1 MSPDQFGG
9 GRQATPNLLGRKQNK
24 FLMDL
29 NSPIIDSEENTVF
42 DVPKSN
48 KIKLFDVFDDPPL
61 ISDDEEGPLKI
72 DIPNSG
78 VDEDDES
85 LGYDS
90 IFKSGMEYIEKIESN
105 AAENRTLLD
114 DRDDYEM
121 TLAAEEKV
129 IVTKEME
136 QDDSPV
142 NDKDELS
149 EGDEQAPVDLDL
161 TVNDNDKDSEG
172 PVKKVYDVSSDS
184 SVDEESVD
192 ENHHP
197 EVSFNDEEVEVP
209 TYNESFG
216 RWTCSGGAA
225 KKTKSTTSSGSKK
238 PSTVYEKEKFA
249 VHSESQRL
257 IRETNLELLHYK
269 PKEYTSVAEFKKA
282 LHGDKTE
289 PLSSLRPPG
298 TQAVKATSS
307 LNGAQASTS
316 HPLRNFNLPNNLPP
330 PKPLQANNDII
341 DLLQDDQ
348 PVILGRRSQAEEL
361 ISRFNKFAKP
371 TNPKDS
377 DPITKTQEFSILTKE
392 VDGETGTVSLKLD
405 SVKYKSTT
413 KQPLTFTNRREWAK
427 YRAELKEIMR
437 EKKLKQYEE
446 RMKEYKPS
454 QYSEMSGDRDED
466 EDWVEDDEESF
477 SSDCSTL
484 ESEEEDDEAP
494 HVKRKSKNPFLD
506 DEAAEDDDDA
516 EGGSRVGDENDSDVT
531 VDDVDKFIAEGR
543 PTIRPIHNGHLEP
556 GDVDLFASDSIT
568 QSVPSQ
574 NRTLSDRSWNAT
586 PYSLLFSQKQ
596 PSGSTTDSSS
606 LEQTKIESTLQATT
620 QTQVLK
626 TQDPTQ
632 RMTALDDYS
641 VVKVE
646 LNLTQFDSAGSKGL
660 TEGPTQT
667 QLIDDFEDID
677 PTQPITMPLP
687 SVDELDKPKLVRIRD
702 VATASTVKD
711 SDIIHPS
718 AQSTQLVPSNIVD
731 LDFTQ
736 NVDFGETQTQAL
748 ELTVPLSKDKLAAE
762 EITRPKLTR
771 VRDALNAPVTNE
783 AESLP
788 DIRELPSEEHD
799 LREVS
804 NPTMD
809 LLDPSYI
816 QCSFATQ
823 AVDEPQESNPIEESH
838 KFRKRLRHNSG
849 DDSDGNEEASL
860 HPKRRATIEQSA
872 QPLEEIETI
881 EGEIERASSG
891 SVSVM
896 EVEENAEEDMKD
908 AETNNV
914 EEEGDDD
921 GERFGEV
928 DSEEEEEEGDENEAE
943 EEYSSGD
950 DEEKEYLKMI
960 QSQIEDKKL
969 EKKHPKFRPAEFIDE
984 EAELSGDE
992 EERAIYEDERDE
1004 DLDDEDDAASL
1015 KDFVDENE
1023 FDDRKGKL
1031 RREVERV
1038 YNRIQEDDDQRKLRY
1053 LKEMF
1058 FEDGDLYDEEGRAR
1072 RRRFKWK
1079 GLDDEDP
1086 FPLGDKRLDFGA
1098 EEGDEEESGIS
1109 SSGIAGFMSRGL
1121 LQGVVAEEV
1130 PSADN
1135 PDGIPKDGSSQA
1147 TENASEDTSTADD
1160 AQNTLDYSESLLSAL
1175 GKKVIFR
1182 QQSVSLTF
1190 KSPKK
1195 RSVIDVRQKTL
1206 PGMLL
1211 RSSSTNDVPLLEK
1224 PTLLSKHGSLLSR
1237 PAPVLPVPASSRS
1250 LIPLSRQFSTDMDM
1264 DNDIENDPGVTNR
1277 GQVDT
1282 SAFGLRTKVGLS
1294 CFSMRTNS
1302 DVTPIT
1308 NRSHFIKPVTAQPM
1322 KAVSNPGST
1331 LQLCPTR
1338 SNSLLNGAQSS
1349 TSNKLTS
1356 KTKQVMEIGR
1366 NAVTVL

>member
-1 MSPDQFGG
+1 
-9 GRQATPNLLGRKQNK
+9 
-24 FLMDL
+24 MDV
-29 NSPIIDSEENTVF
+29 NSPIIDSEEDTAF
-42 DVPKSN
+42 DVPMLN

-61 ISDDEEGPLKI
+61 ISDDKEGPLKI
-72 DIPNSG
+72 DIPNPIA
-78 VDEDDES
+78 DEDDES

-90 IFKSGMEYIEKIESN
+90 IFKSRMEHTKKIESY
-105 AAENRTLLD
+105 ADEND
-114 DRDDYEM
+114 DRDDYGV
-121 TLAAEEKV
+121 TLTAEEEV
-129 IVTKEME
+129 IGTKEME
-136 QDDSPV
+136 QDDLPV
-142 NDKDELS
+142 NDKDGLS

-161 TVNDNDKDSEG
+161 TVNDTDKDSEG
-172 PVKKVYDVSSDS
+172 PVKKVYDISSDS
-184 SVDEESVD
+184 SVGEENGG

-197 EVSFNDEEVEVP
+197 EVTFDEEEEVEVP
-209 TYNESFG
+209 THNEIFG

-225 KKTKSTTSSGSKK
+225 KKTISTTSSGSKK
-238 PSTVYEKEKFA
+238 PATVYEREKFA

-282 LHGDKTE
+282 LHGDKTG
-289 PLSSLRPPG
+289 PLSRLRPSG
-298 TQAVKATSS
+298 TQAIKATSP
-307 LNGAQASTS
+307 LNEAQASTS
-316 HPLRNFNLPNNLPP
+316 HSLRNFNLPDNLPP
-330 PKPLQANNDII
+330 PKPLQANDDDII

-348 PVILGRRSQAEEL
+348 PVILGKRSQADEL

-371 TNPKDS
+371 AKHKDN
-377 DPITKTQEFSILTKE
+377 DPITKTQEFSILTKVADAE
-392 VDGETGTVSLKLD
+392 SGTVSLKLD

-413 KQPLTFTNRREWAK
+413 KQSLTFTNRREWAK
-427 YRAELKEIMR
+427 HRAELKEIMR

-454 QYSEMSGDRDED
+454 QYSEMSGDRNED
-466 EDWVEDDEESF
+466 EDWVEEDEESF
-477 SSDCSTL
+477 SSDCSTSL
-484 ESEEEDDEAP
+484 ESEEEDEEQEEDDEAP
-494 HVKRKSKNPFLD
+494 HVKRRSKNPFLD
-506 DEAAEDDDDA
+506 DEAAEDDDGV
-516 EGGSRVGDENDSDVT
+516 EGGSKDEDEDDNDVT
-531 VDDVDKFIAEGR
+531 MDDVDEFIAEGR

-606 LEQTKIESTLQATT
+606 LEQTKIEYTLPTTT

-626 TQDPTQ
+626 TQDPVQ

-646 LNLTQFDSAGSKGL
+646 LNLTQFDSGGSKGL

-677 PTQPITMPLP
+677 PTQPNTVPLP
-687 SVDELDKPKLVRIRD
+687 SVDESDKPKLVRIRD
-702 VATASTVKD
+702 ATTASTVKD
-711 SDIIHPS
+711 SHIIHPS
-718 AQSTQLVPSNIVD
+718 AQSTQLVSLNIVD

-736 NVDFGETQTQAL
+736 NVDFGANQTQVL

-771 VRDALNAPVTNE
+771 VRDALNAPITNE

-799 LREVS
+799 LREMSV
-804 NPTMD
+804 PKMD

-823 AVDEPQESNPIEESH
+823 AVDEPREWSPIEESH
-838 KFRKRLRHNSG
+838 KPRKRLRHNSG

-881 EGEIERASSG
+881 AGEIERVNSG
-891 SVSVM
+891 SAPVM
-896 EVEENAEEDMKD
+896 EVEEDSEANK
-908 AETNNV
+908 V

-921 GERFGEV
+921 GERLGEV
-928 DSEEEEEEGDENEAE
+928 DSEEEEEEGVENEAE

-950 DEEKEYLKMI
+950 DEEKEYFKMI

-969 EKKHPKFRPAEFIDE
+969 EKKHPRFRPAEFIDE

-992 EERAIYEDERDE
+992 EERAIYGDERDE

-1023 FDDRKGKL
+1023 IDDRTGKL

-1086 FPLGDKRLDFGA
+1086 FPLGGKRVDFGA

-1109 SSGIAGFMSRGL
+1109 PLGAAGFMSREL
-1121 LQGVVAEEV
+1121 LQGVVVEEV
-1130 PSADN
+1130 ALADN
-1135 PDGIPKDGSSQA
+1135 LDAIPKDGSSQA
-1147 TENASEDTSTADD
+1147 TENASEDTSAADD
-1160 AQNTLDYSESLLSAL
+1160 TQNTLDYSESLLSAL

-1195 RSVIDVRQKTL
+1195 RWVIDVRQKTL

-1250 LIPLSRQFSTDMDM
+1250 LMPQSRQFSPDMEM
-1264 DNDIENDPGVTNR
+1264 DNDVENDPGVTNR
-1277 GQVDT
+1277 GQADT
-1282 SAFGLRTKVGLS
+1282 TAFGLRTKVGLS
-1294 CFSMRTNS
+1294 CFSTRMNS

-1308 NRSHFIKPVTAQPM
+1308 NRSHFIKPATAQPV
-1322 KAVSNPGST
+1322 KGVSNLGST
-1331 LQLCPTR
+1331 FAVV
-1338 SNSLLNGAQSS
+1338 SNGE
-1349 TSNKLTS
+1349 K
-1356 KTKQVMEIGR
+1356 V
-1366 NAVTVL
+1366 